1 MVNKH
6 IAEMNQIVSQ
16 IENIPDE
23 ECSFESVVVLIERKI
38 FNSTMDLYLQTSLSS
53 FHPSEEIRNITGNN
67 VTSIIDQFQM
77 GFFFNK
83 NINQKFLKVG
93 KNIKNDKFEG
103 ATFI

>member
-77 GFFFNK
+77 GFFLIK
-83 NINQKFLKVG
+83 IL
-93 KNIKNDKFEG
+93 IKNF
-103 ATFI
+103 